1 LESEEEQRLIKK
13 GTIQNSTQ
21 KIEKD
26 LAGGPRGP
34 WPTQKFDKKS

>member
-13 GTIQNSTQ
+13 GTVQNSTQ

-26 LAGGPRGP
+26 PAHPEI
-34 WPTQKFDKKS
+34 